1 MARILITPRSLT
13 AAPHRQ
19 LDRLRDAGFDLVFCA
34 AGKTPDEAA
43 LRRLVPGCVG
53 WLAGVEPVSP
63 AVIAAA
69 DALRVISRN
78 GSGVDNLPLADLA
91 ERGIAVRKAD
101 GANAAGVAELA
112 IGLMFAGLRQIIGC
126 DRGIKGGQWPRPL
139 GREVRGREVGVIGC
153 GAVGA
158 EVVRLATALGAEVLG
173 YDPVQPAFAVP
184 QGRFRWADLAT
195 VISHS
200 DVLSLHCPAP
210 KDGRTLLDADAIGR
224 MRPGAIVVN
233 TARAALVDEQ
243 AMLAALDAGHLAAYA
258 TDVFPTEP
266 PRPLGMATHPR
277 VIATSHVGGLTEES
291 VERAAA
297 AAVDNLL
304 AVLA

>member
-1 MARILITPRSLT
+1 MAHILITPRSLT
-13 AAPHRQ
+13 AAPRRQ
-19 LDRLRDAGFDLVFCA
+19 LDRLRDAGFDLVFCT
-34 AGKTPDEAA
+34 AGKTPDEAE
-43 LRRLVPGCVG
+43 LIRLLPGCVG

-69 DALRVISRN
+69 DELRVISRN
-78 GSGVDNLPLADLA
+78 GTGVDNLPLAELA
-91 ERGIAVRKAD
+91 AREIAVRKAE

-112 IGLMFAGLRQIIGC
+112 IGLMFAALRQIPTC

-139 GREVRGREVGVIGC
+139 GREVRGRVVGVVGC

-158 EVVRLATALGAEVLG
+158 EVARLAAALRAEVLG
-173 YDPVQPAFAVP
+173 YDPAQPAFGAP
-184 QGRFRWADLAT
+184 EGRFRWADIET

-210 KDGRTLLDADAIGR
+210 KDGRALLDGEAIGR
-224 MRPGAIVVN
+224 MRRGSVVVN

-243 AMLAALDAGHLAAYA
+243 AMLAALDSGHLAAYA

-266 PRPLGMATHPR
+266 PRPAGLATHPR

-291 VERAAA
+291 VERACAV
-297 AAVDNLL
+297 AVDNLL
-304 AVLA
+304 DVLA